1 MVSCQI
7 LPVSVGNPKVGAE
20 KTEQGREVRAVVL
33 FAGNQLHFQQKKQM
47 RDRDTGDTG
56 RIWMAQQIKVAD
68 SIEEN

>member
-56 RIWMAQQIKVAD
+56 RIWMSQQIKVAD

>member
-1 MVSCQI
+1 MRSG
-7 LPVSVGNPKVGAE
+7 LF
-20 KTEQGREVRAVVL
+20 VV

-56 RIWMAQQIKVAD
+56 RIWVVQQTEVTD